1 MESPIHMKYDMT
13 MTKEEKTK
21 IYGVVS
27 YPINDQ
33 I

>member
-1 MESPIHMKYDMT
+1 MESPVHMKYDMT

-21 IYGVVS
+21 INGVVS
-27 YPINDQ
+27 YLVDDQ